1 MDACFQKTRIRKR
14 KSSRLQFVF
23 VWPGVCRLIPHDQEK
38 PPIVW
43 FCSHLFV
50 SLQRKRKNIR
60 IMESR
65 TARSQRTQHPMSYYM
80 EMVKDLDDSQKLE
93 LVAMLV
99 ESVKPLR
106 TRTWADIPEEE
117 TFADMDK
124 ELYTAEE
131 AYELTMK
138 DIKAIYDEHD
148 AV

>member
-1 MDACFQKTRIRKR
+1 
-14 KSSRLQFVF
+14 
-23 VWPGVCRLIPHDQEK
+23 
-38 PPIVW
+38 
-43 FCSHLFV
+43 
-50 SLQRKRKNIR
+50 
-60 IMESR
+60 MESR

-106 TRTWADIPEEE
+106 TRTWADIPEED